1 MISKCNLINIE
12 NGNNITLNIENS
24 FLESNVCSLNFENVL
39 GGEIIVTKQ
48 SYIKGFPA
56 INMTNCSDLEVTIE
70 NSYLTVY
77 QQSEDLEENK
87 SSVILL
93 TGCQNINISSK
104 DTTLNTLYK
113 NDEDYINAI
122 CYIILIQDGTTLS
135 SNNNISLTDCNIIT
149 TNEIKFLNLEKEPT
163 SVINQYTTEE

>member
-1 MISKCNLINIE
+1 M
-12 NGNNITLNIENS
+12 
-24 FLESNVCSLNFENVL
+24 
-39 GGEIIVTKQ
+39 
-48 SYIKGFPA
+48 
-56 INMTNCSDLEVTIE
+56 
-70 NSYLTVY
+70 
-77 QQSEDLEENK
+77 
-87 SSVILL
+87 L

-122 CYIILIQDGTTLS
+122 CYIILIQDGTNLS
-135 SNNNISLTDCNIIT
+135 SNNNISLTDCSIIT